1 MAALNRFISRLGEKG
16 LPFFKLLKK
25 TSKFEWTEEAKEAFE
40 SLKAYL
46 NSSPIL
52 TPPKKHKDM
61 MLNIA
66 ATSMVVSARLSWREE
81 KKKDVCTK
89 YNGQFTKSVRYYQI
103 PKSST
108 HMCKNY
114 SMPS

>member
-1 MAALNRFISRLGEKG
+1 MSALNRFISRLSEKG

-46 NSSPIL
+46 TSSPVL

-66 ATSMVVSARLSWREE
+66 ATSMVVSAAIVMERGEEEGRVYKVQWLVYHISEVLSDS
-81 KKKDVCTK
+81 K
-89 YNGQFTKSVRYYQI
+89 I
-103 PKSST
+103 
-108 HMCKNY
+108 
-114 SMPS
+114 